1 LHVRDREGHLSSIFL
16 YLDPFLTYSPLS
28 NRIVK
33 SQDNP
38 SWQHEFFIRGSPELI
53 SKISRTRIKGKT
65 VAQATGK
72 PNVPEDSSE
81 GASDF
86 NEDDGSYDYEDGS
99 NVSDNTRRTR
109 ISSSDDVPAPFKDES
124 FDEKLNSMFSVR
136 SPSQNSGYESIEQ
149 MHLEPLPVECDGILD
164 WHGNRNNS
172 DLAEFGK
179 LLGRL

>member
-1 LHVRDREGHLSSIFL
+1 M
-16 YLDPFLTYSPLS
+16 
-28 NRIVK
+28 
-33 SQDNP
+33 
-38 SWQHEFFIRGSPELI
+38 I

-86 NEDDGSYDYEDGS
+86 NEEDGSYDYEDGS
-99 NVSDNTRRTR
+99 NVSDKTTRTSN
-109 ISSSDDVPAPFKDES
+109 SSSDDVPVPFKVKDEL
-124 FDEKLNSMFSVR
+124 FDENLNSMFSVR